1 MATMRKYYAAFT
13 PQKTPKPTTL
23 NPIFCDLNFLLLL
36 KHFKGFIF
44 SSVFFEFPRF
54 NITDMFY
61 ITSRTIR
68 IEMFAPISKYVEL
81 SPGIFL
87 LCQTLL
93 DYLNTK

>member
-1 MATMRKYYAAFT
+1 MRKYYAAFV
-13 PQKTPKPTTL
+13 PKKKPPKPTTP

-61 ITSRTIR
+61 ITSLIIR

>member
-1 MATMRKYYAAFT
+1 MATMRKYNASFT

-44 SSVFFEFPRF
+44 SSGFFEFLRF

-61 ITSRTIR
+61 ITSRDVCSS
-68 IEMFAPISKYVEL
+68 FKVC
-81 SPGIFL
+81 GIFL

>member
-44 SSVFFEFPRF
+44 SSGFFEFLRF

-61 ITSRTIR
+61 ITSRTIDVCSYFKVCGVVSR
-68 IEMFAPISKYVEL
+68 NILIMS
-81 SPGIFL
+81 
-87 LCQTLL
+87 
-93 DYLNTK
+93 NTA

>member
-1 MATMRKYYAAFT
+1 MATMRKYYAAFV
-13 PQKTPKPTTL
+13 PKKPPKPTTP

-61 ITSRTIR
+61 ITSLIIR
-68 IEMFAPISKYVEL
+68 IELFAPLSKYVDL
-81 SPGIFL
+81 STGIFL